1 MNFLKTRSVKAPKAP
16 TIRDPDPKTR
26 SIGPQ
31 KSWNS
36 SKELVNVLAKTA
48 KTPILTGIII
58 KAVTGLAA
66 P

>member
-1 MNFLKTRSVKAPKAP
+1 M
-16 TIRDPDPKTR
+16 
-26 SIGPQ
+26 GPQ

-36 SKELVNVLAKTA
+36 SNELVKVLAKTA

-66 P
+66 PW